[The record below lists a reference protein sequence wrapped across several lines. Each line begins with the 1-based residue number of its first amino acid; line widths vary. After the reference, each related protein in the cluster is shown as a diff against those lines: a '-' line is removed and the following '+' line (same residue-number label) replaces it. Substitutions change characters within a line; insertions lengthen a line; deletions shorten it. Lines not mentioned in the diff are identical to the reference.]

1 MHIFNI
7 TLQSVAALLAIG
19 VLGFWIIKRH
29 IIPENILRFLAI
41 LAIDIALPCIVFA
54 NIVTQFS
61 PSSSTNWWHYPLWW
75 LVFSA
80 IALILSLVTMFVSA
94 KATRREFVISLFFQ
108 NGIFFPLII
117 ISGIF
122 GPTNPYI
129 PILFIFIAFH
139 PSLYFGTNHL
149 FFNKS
154 AIKDEKNIDD
164 KGKNRMRLGR
174 ILNPVLISTV
184 AATAIKLSGAES
196 HLPTFIVTVFQMLGG
211 MSLPL
216 LMLILGGS
224 LYLDFQNKGPLYTK
238 EIIKFVLI
246 KNVIFPFVFIALL
259 AFARPPYPIA
269 MIMFLESAIPPITG
283 IPIDTERQGGNRSIT
298 NQFIL
303 ASFVFSITLPSLD
316 VQSIHP
322 VLPNAISPICIRVPS
337 SRYDS
342 FRDRHCKLKRRYGK
356 GRDGD
361 DSMDLS
367 RLLRYQR
374 RKGKKRLFFR

>member
-1 MHIFNI
+1 MGIFNI

-19 VLGFWIIKRH
+19 LLGFWIIKRH
-29 IIPENILRFLAI
+29 MIPENILRFLAV

-61 PSSSTNWWHYPLWW
+61 PSSFTNWWHYPLWW

-80 IALILSLVTMFVSA
+80 FALILSLGTMWVSA
-94 KATRREFVISLFFQ
+94 KATRREFAISLFFQ

-117 ISGIF
+117 ISGVF

-139 PSLYFGTNHL
+139 PSLYFSTNHL
-149 FFNKS
+149 FFKKS
-154 AIKDEKNIDD
+154 TLQAEKNIQD

-184 AATAIKLSGAES
+184 AATAIKLSGADS
-196 HLPTFIVTVFQMLGG
+196 HLPTFIITVFQMLGG

-224 LYLDFQNKGPLYTK
+224 LYVDFQNKGPLYIK

-246 KNVIFPFVFIALL
+246 KNVLFPLAFIALL
-259 AFARPPYPIA
+259 VFARPAYPIA
-269 MIMFLESAIPPITG
+269 MILFLQSAIPPITA
-283 IPIDTERQGGNRSIT
+283 IPIEAERQGGNRSIT

-303 ASFVFSITLPSLD
+303 ASFVFSII
-316 VQSIHP
+316 SIP
-322 VLPNAISPICIRVPS
+322 AMFN
-337 SRYDS
+337 
-342 FRDRHCKLKRRYGK
+342 
-356 GRDGD
+356 
-361 DSMDLS
+361 
-367 RLLRYQR
+367 
-374 RKGKKRLFFR
+374 LFTMYFPMP

>member
-139 PSLYFGTNHL
+139 PSLYFSTNHL
-149 FFNKS
+149 FFKKS
-154 AIKDEKNIDD
+154 TLKNEKNVDD
-164 KGKNRMRLGR
+164 KPKNRMRLGR

-184 AATAIKLSGAES
+184 IATTIKLSGAES
-196 HLPTFIVTVFQMLGG
+196 HLPTFIITVFQMLGG

-224 LYLDFQNKGPLYTK
+224 LYLDFQNKGPLYIK

-246 KNVIFPFVFIALL
+246 KNIIFPFAFIALL
-259 AFARPPYPIA
+259 ALARPAYPIA

-303 ASFVFSITLPSLD
+303 ASFVFSIISLPLMF
-316 VQSIHP
+316 
-322 VLPNAISPICIRVPS
+322 N
-337 SRYDS
+337 
-342 FRDRHCKLKRRYGK
+342 
-356 GRDGD
+356 
-361 DSMDLS
+361 
-367 RLLRYQR
+367 
-374 RKGKKRLFFR
+374 LFTMYFPMP

>member
-61 PSSSTNWWHYPLWW
+61 PSSSANWWHYPLYW
-75 LVFSA
+75 LVFST
-80 IALILSLVTMFVSA
+80 IALILSLGTMFASA

-122 GPTNPYI
+122 GPANPYI

-139 PSLYFGTNHL
+139 PSLYFSTNHL

-154 AIKDEKNIDD
+154 AIKDEKNMDD
-164 KGKNRMRLGR
+164 QGKNRMRLGR

-184 AATAIKLSGAES
+184 AATAIKLSGAER

-224 LYLDFQNKGPLYTK
+224 LYLDFQNKGPLYIK

-246 KNVIFPFVFIALL
+246 KNVLFPFVFIALL
-259 AFARPPYPIA
+259 AFARPAYPIA

-303 ASFVFSITLPSLD
+303 ASFVFSILSLPLMFNLFTLVFPM
-316 VQSIHP
+316 P
-322 VLPNAISPICIRVPS
+322 
-337 SRYDS
+337 
-342 FRDRHCKLKRRYGK
+342 
-356 GRDGD
+356 
-361 DSMDLS
+361 
-367 RLLRYQR
+367 
-374 RKGKKRLFFR
+374 

>member
-1 MHIFNI
+1 MGIFNI

-19 VLGFWIIKRH
+19 LLGFWIIKRH
-29 IIPENILRFLAI
+29 MIPENILRFLAV

-61 PSSSTNWWHYPLWW
+61 PSSFTNWWHYPLWW

-80 IALILSLVTMFVSA
+80 FALILSLGTMWVSA
-94 KATRREFVISLFFQ
+94 KATRREFAISLFFQ

-117 ISGIF
+117 ISGVF

-139 PSLYFGTNHL
+139 PSLYFSTNHL
-149 FFNKS
+149 FFKKS
-154 AIKDEKNIDD
+154 TLQAEKNIQD

-184 AATAIKLSGAES
+184 AATAIKLSGADS
-196 HLPTFIVTVFQMLGG
+196 HLPTFIITVFQMLGG

-224 LYLDFQNKGPLYTK
+224 LYVDFQNKGPLYIK
-238 EIIKFVLI
+238 EIIKFILI
-246 KNVIFPFVFIALL
+246 KNVLFPLAFIALL
-259 AFARPPYPIA
+259 VFARPAYPIA
-269 MIMFLESAIPPITG
+269 MILFLQSAIPPITA
-283 IPIDTERQGGNRSIT
+283 IPIETERQGGNRLIT

-303 ASFVFSITLPSLD
+303 ASFVFSII
-316 VQSIHP
+316 SIP
-322 VLPNAISPICIRVPS
+322 AMFN
-337 SRYDS
+337 
-342 FRDRHCKLKRRYGK
+342 
-356 GRDGD
+356 
-361 DSMDLS
+361 
-367 RLLRYQR
+367 
-374 RKGKKRLFFR
+374 LFTMYFPMP

>member
-1 MHIFNI
+1 MGIFNI

-19 VLGFWIIKRH
+19 LLGFWIIKRH
-29 IIPENILRFLAI
+29 MIPENILRFLAV

-61 PSSSTNWWHYPLWW
+61 PSSFTNWWHYPLWW

-80 IALILSLVTMFVSA
+80 FALILSLGTMWVSA
-94 KATRREFVISLFFQ
+94 KATRREFAISLFFQ

-117 ISGIF
+117 ISGVF

-139 PSLYFGTNHL
+139 PSLYFSTNHL
-149 FFNKS
+149 FFKKS
-154 AIKDEKNIDD
+154 TLQAEKNIQD

-184 AATAIKLSGAES
+184 AATAIKLSGADS
-196 HLPTFIVTVFQMLGG
+196 HLPTFIITVFQMLGG

-224 LYLDFQNKGPLYTK
+224 LYVDFQNKGPLYIK

-246 KNVIFPFVFIALL
+246 KNVLFPLAFIALL
-259 AFARPPYPIA
+259 VFARPAYPIA
-269 MIMFLESAIPPITG
+269 MILFLQSAIPPITA
-283 IPIDTERQGGNRSIT
+283 IPIETERQGGNRLIT

-303 ASFVFSITLPSLD
+303 ASFVFSII
-316 VQSIHP
+316 SIP
-322 VLPNAISPICIRVPS
+322 AMFN
-337 SRYDS
+337 
-342 FRDRHCKLKRRYGK
+342 
-356 GRDGD
+356 
-361 DSMDLS
+361 
-367 RLLRYQR
+367 
-374 RKGKKRLFFR
+374 LFTMYFPMP

>member
-7 TLQSVAALLAIG
+7 TLQSVAALLVIG

-54 NIVTQFS
+54 NIFTQFS

-139 PSLYFGTNHL
+139 PSLYFSTNHL
-149 FFNKS
+149 FFKKS
-154 AIKDEKNIDD
+154 TLKNEKNVDD
-164 KGKNRMRLGR
+164 KPKNRMTLGR

-184 AATAIKLSGAES
+184 AATAIKVSGAES

-224 LYLDFQNKGPLYTK
+224 LYLDFQNKGPLYIK

-246 KNVIFPFVFIALL
+246 KNIIFPFVFIALL
-259 AFARPPYPIA
+259 AFARPAYPVA

-303 ASFVFSITLPSLD
+303 ASFVFSIISLPLMFN
-316 VQSIHP
+316 
-322 VLPNAISPICIRVPS
+322 LFT
-337 SRYDS
+337 RY
-342 FRDRHCKLKRRYGK
+342 FP
-356 GRDGD
+356 
-361 DSMDLS
+361 MP
-367 RLLRYQR
+367 
-374 RKGKKRLFFR
+374 

>member
-1 MHIFNI
+1 MGIFNI

-19 VLGFWIIKRH
+19 LLGFWIIKRH
-29 IIPENILRFLAI
+29 MIPENILRFLAV

-61 PSSSTNWWHYPLWW
+61 PSTFTNWWHYPLWW

-80 IALILSLVTMFVSA
+80 FALILSLGTMWVSA

-117 ISGIF
+117 ISGVF

-139 PSLYFGTNHL
+139 PSLYFSTNHL
-149 FFNKS
+149 FFKKS
-154 AIKDEKNIDD
+154 TLQAGKNIED

-184 AATAIKLSGAES
+184 AATAIKLSGADS
-196 HLPTFIVTVFQMLGG
+196 HLPTFIITVFQMLGG

-224 LYLDFQNKGPLYTK
+224 LYVDFQNKGPLYIK

-246 KNVIFPFVFIALL
+246 KNVLFPLAFIALL
-259 AFARPPYPIA
+259 VFARPAYPIA
-269 MIMFLESAIPPITG
+269 MILFLQSAIPPITA
-283 IPIDTERQGGNRSIT
+283 IPIETERQGGNRLIT

-303 ASFVFSITLPSLD
+303 ASFVFSIL
-316 VQSIHP
+316 SIP
-322 VLPNAISPICIRVPS
+322 AMFN
-337 SRYDS
+337 
-342 FRDRHCKLKRRYGK
+342 
-356 GRDGD
+356 
-361 DSMDLS
+361 
-367 RLLRYQR
+367 
-374 RKGKKRLFFR
+374 LFTMYFPMP

>member
-19 VLGFWIIKRH
+19 VLGFWIIRRH
-29 IIPENILRFLAI
+29 MMPENILRFLAI

-61 PSSSTNWWHYPLWW
+61 PSSFANWWHYPLWW
-75 LVFSA
+75 LAFSA

-117 ISGIF
+117 ISGVF

-139 PSLYFGTNHL
+139 PSLYFSTNHL
-149 FFNKS
+149 FFKKS
-154 AIKDEKNIDD
+154 TIQGEKNIED
-164 KGKNRMRLGR
+164 KGKNRLRLGR

-184 AATAIKLSGAES
+184 AGTAIKLSGADS

-224 LYLDFQNKGPLYTK
+224 LYVDFQNKGPLYVK

-246 KNVIFPFVFIALL
+246 KNALFPLVFIALL
-259 AFARPPYPIA
+259 VFARPAYPIA
-269 MIMFLESAIPPITG
+269 MILFLQSAIPPITA
-283 IPIDTERQGGNRSIT
+283 IPIETERQGGNRFIT

-303 ASFVFSITLPSLD
+303 ASFVFSII
-316 VQSIHP
+316 SIP
-322 VLPNAISPICIRVPS
+322 FMFN
-337 SRYDS
+337 
-342 FRDRHCKLKRRYGK
+342 
-356 GRDGD
+356 
-361 DSMDLS
+361 
-367 RLLRYQR
+367 
-374 RKGKKRLFFR
+374 LFTIYFPMP

>member
-61 PSSSTNWWHYPLWW
+61 PSSSANWWHYPLWW

-139 PSLYFGTNHL
+139 PSLYFSTNHL
-149 FFNKS
+149 FFKKS
-154 AIKDEKNIDD
+154 AIMNEKNIDD
-164 KGKNRMRLGR
+164 QGKNRMRLGR

-224 LYLDFQNKGPLYTK
+224 LYLDFQNKGPLYIK

-259 AFARPPYPIA
+259 AFARPAYPIA

-303 ASFVFSITLPSLD
+303 ASFVFSILSLPLMFNLFTLYFPM
-316 VQSIHP
+316 P
-322 VLPNAISPICIRVPS
+322 
-337 SRYDS
+337 
-342 FRDRHCKLKRRYGK
+342 
-356 GRDGD
+356 
-361 DSMDLS
+361 
-367 RLLRYQR
+367 
-374 RKGKKRLFFR
+374 

>member
-61 PSSSTNWWHYPLWW
+61 PSSSANWWHYPLWW

-80 IALILSLVTMFVSA
+80 TALILSLVTMFVSA

-122 GPTNPYI
+122 GPTNPYT

-139 PSLYFGTNHL
+139 PSLYFSTNHL
-149 FFNKS
+149 FFKT
-154 AIKDEKNIDD
+154 IKAGKNIDD
-164 KGKNRMRLGR
+164 MGKNRMRLGR

-184 AATAIKLSGAES
+184 AATAIKLSGADS

-224 LYLDFQNKGPLYTK
+224 LYLDFQNKGPLYIK
-238 EIIKFVLI
+238 ETIKFVLI
-246 KNVIFPFVFIALL
+246 KNVIFPLVFIALL
-259 AFARPPYPIA
+259 AFARPAYPIA
-269 MIMFLESAIPPITG
+269 MIMFLESAVPPITG

-303 ASFVFSITLPSLD
+303 ASFVFSILSIPLMFNLFTLYFPM
-316 VQSIHP
+316 P
-322 VLPNAISPICIRVPS
+322 
-337 SRYDS
+337 
-342 FRDRHCKLKRRYGK
+342 
-356 GRDGD
+356 
-361 DSMDLS
+361 
-367 RLLRYQR
+367 
-374 RKGKKRLFFR
+374 

>member
-1 MHIFNI
+1 MGIFNI

-19 VLGFWIIKRH
+19 LLGFWIIKRH
-29 IIPENILRFLAI
+29 MIPENILRFLAV

-61 PSSSTNWWHYPLWW
+61 PSSFTNWWHYPLWW

-80 IALILSLVTMFVSA
+80 FALILSLGTMWVSA
-94 KATRREFVISLFFQ
+94 KATRREFAISLFFQ

-117 ISGIF
+117 ISGVF

-139 PSLYFGTNHL
+139 PSLYFSTNHL
-149 FFNKS
+149 FFKKS
-154 AIKDEKNIDD
+154 TLQAEKNIQD

-184 AATAIKLSGAES
+184 AATAIKLSGADS
-196 HLPTFIVTVFQMLGG
+196 HLPTFIITVFQMLGG

-224 LYLDFQNKGPLYTK
+224 LYVDFQNKGPLYIK
-238 EIIKFVLI
+238 EIIKFILI
-246 KNVIFPFVFIALL
+246 KNVLFPLAFIALL
-259 AFARPPYPIA
+259 VFARPAYPIA
-269 MIMFLESAIPPITG
+269 MILFLQSAIPPITA
-283 IPIDTERQGGNRSIT
+283 IPIETERQGGNRLIT

-303 ASFVFSITLPSLD
+303 ASFVLSII
-316 VQSIHP
+316 SIP
-322 VLPNAISPICIRVPS
+322 AMFN
-337 SRYDS
+337 
-342 FRDRHCKLKRRYGK
+342 
-356 GRDGD
+356 
-361 DSMDLS
+361 
-367 RLLRYQR
+367 
-374 RKGKKRLFFR
+374 LFTMYFPMP